1 MDAEMLATT
10 MPPYMSRTAT
20 LPCMTDPNP
29 PQVTE
34 ALCPRNHTAPTP
46 GEEMV
51 RPVTGT
57 KGTSEK
63 VDVAVAAESDVQ
75 STTTLTG
82 PVGRKEG
89 VTHRKV

>member
-1 MDAEMLATT
+1 
-10 MPPYMSRTAT
+10 
-20 LPCMTDPNP
+20 
-29 PQVTE
+29 
-34 ALCPRNHTAPTP
+34 
-46 GEEMV
+46 MV